1 MNIKKELFR
10 YILAI
15 LRLFCLDRFL
25 SDEVYQ
31 KMLYRRVTGYK
42 LELDPPRTYTQKLQW
57 IKLYDRK
64 PIYRTMVDKYAVK
77 QYAAKIIGDDHIV
90 PLLGVWERPEDIDWD
105 SLPNQFVL
113 KTNHD
118 CGGLVICKDKSKLDI
133 ETACKK
139 LKKSLKRN
147 YWLAG
152 REWPYKDVPRKI
164 IAEKYIEDSTGGL
177 VDYKVMCF
185 NGEPKLIEVHLGR
198 YTSNHTQDFYNIDW
212 EKTEIAQ
219 KSSGSVSDSLIEK
232 PVCYDKMIEL
242 SRKLSTGI
250 PHVRVDW
257 YIVDNHLYLGE
268 LTFFDASGF
277 DEFIPDKYNYIIG
290 EWITLPAKTV

>member
-1 MNIKKELFR
+1 MKQIVCR
-10 YILAI
+10 IILALLNI
-15 LRLFCLDRFL
+15 
-25 SDEVYQ
+25 
-31 KMLYRRVTGYK
+31 
-42 LELDPPRTYTQKLQW
+42 LELDIFLPDIAFLKMAYRRGTGNKLHLNPPITYTEKLQW
-57 IKLYDRK
+57 IKLFDRN

-77 QYAAKIIGDDHIV
+77 KYVADIIGDDHIV
-90 PLLGVWERPEDIDWD
+90 PLLGVWDKPEEIEWS

-133 ETACKK
+133 EAASKK
-139 LKKSLKRN
+139 LSKSLKCN

-152 REWPYKDVPRKI
+152 REWPYKDMARKI

-185 NGEPKLIEVHLGR
+185 NGKPRLIQVHLGR
-198 YTSNHTQDFYNIDW
+198 YTNKHTQDFYDINW
-212 EKTEIAQ
+212 NKTEIAQ
-219 KSSGSVSDSLIEK
+219 ISSGHVSDELIDK
-232 PVCYDKMIEL
+232 PDCFDEMIEM
-242 SRKLSTGI
+242 SRKLSISI

-257 YIVDNHLYLGE
+257 YIVNNHLYLGE

-277 DEFIPDKYNYIIG
+277 DKFIPDKYNYIIG
-290 EWITLPAKTV
+290 DWITLPEKIVNN